1 MQLPLPRTSG
11 RTKIPRRRR
20 KARYGICQFLP
31 LCVYELAVLTTSASP
46 ATARA
51 NLVLPVPGGPVSK
64 TPFGNFP
71 PRFENLS
78 GFRKNST
85 TSCNYSKVCQ
95 HISWESTTK
104 SSHLL
109 QRRRA
114 MLAFCWII
122 MVQSMTHV
130 FRLIATQDI
139 LEFHDSA
146 LFWIKFGR
154 LIASLQQ
161 ARILQDQR
169 SEREET

>member
-1 MQLPLPRTSG
+1 
-11 RTKIPRRRR
+11 
-20 KARYGICQFLP
+20 
-31 LCVYELAVLTTSASP
+31 
-46 ATARA
+46 
-51 NLVLPVPGGPVSK
+51 
-64 TPFGNFP
+64 
-71 PRFENLS
+71 
-78 GFRKNST
+78 
-85 TSCNYSKVCQ
+85 
-95 HISWESTTK
+95 
-104 SSHLL
+104 
-109 QRRRA
+109 
-114 MLAFCWII
+114 